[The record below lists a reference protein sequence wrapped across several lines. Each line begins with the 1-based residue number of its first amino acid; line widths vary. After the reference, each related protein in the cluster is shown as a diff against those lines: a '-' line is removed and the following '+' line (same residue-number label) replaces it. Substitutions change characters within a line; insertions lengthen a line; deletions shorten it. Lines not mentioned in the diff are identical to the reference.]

1 MKPCDESFWNTE
13 NVLQQCQCW
22 VKSERVRLNIVCAR
36 TKQEYYSPAGWRR
49 KGELE
54 MELILILIVA
64 RIRAVFWV
72 LVKWGREGSR
82 EDIRQTESYIVL
94 SILIIS
100 CPKHPLVMSSDCWR
114 SWLIWHRDQD
124 NSGCLLA
131 CSPRPG
137 THLPSSHRTMGTSG
151 QWSLLPWAALSHGR
165 ARREDASGRS
175 PSLSITFKIADIK
188 LIEVVET

>member
-1 MKPCDESFWNTE
+1 M
-13 NVLQQCQCW
+13 
-22 VKSERVRLNIVCAR
+22 
-36 TKQEYYSPAGWRR
+36 YYSPAGWRR

-72 LVKWGREGSR
+72 LVKWGREGR
-82 EDIRQTESYIVL
+82 MEDIRKTYRDIVL

-151 QWSLLPWAALSHGR
+151 QWSLLPWAALSHRR

-175 PSLSITFKIADIK
+175 RYIAFRNCRYWIDRSCRY
-188 LIEVVET
+188 T